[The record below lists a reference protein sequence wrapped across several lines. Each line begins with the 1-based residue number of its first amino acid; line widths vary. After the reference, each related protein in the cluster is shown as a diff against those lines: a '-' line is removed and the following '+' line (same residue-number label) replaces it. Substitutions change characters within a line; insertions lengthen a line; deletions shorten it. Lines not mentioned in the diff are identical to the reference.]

1 MNAALL
7 HLTFNHVPVIGLIFS
22 LAVLII
28 GRWLRSDTTQRVGLW
43 MLLATALFAIPAFL
57 TGEPAEDI
65 AQKFPGVEKAFIE
78 EHEDAAGMALGSAIA
93 AGLAAVV
100 VLFVSRKR
108 TIPAWGL
115 VTALVLSLVSAGG
128 MAWTAHLGGLIR
140 HPEIRSA
147 TAPPTGG
154 VPTPHAD

>member
-1 MNAALL
+1 MNAAHL
-7 HLTFNHVPVIGLIFS
+7 HITLNHLPVVGLIFS
-22 LAVLII
+22 LAILLI
-28 GRWLRSDTTQRVGLW
+28 GCSLRSETTQRVGLW
-43 MLLATALFAIPAFL
+43 MVLATALLAIPAFL

-65 AQKFPGVEKAFIE
+65 AVKFPGVEKAFIE

-93 AGLAAVV
+93 AGLAAAVV
-100 VLFVSRKR
+100 IFVSRKR

-147 TAPPTGG
+147 LTQPNNEIS
-154 VPTPHAD
+154 VSHAD

>member
-1 MNAALL
+1 MNAAQL
-7 HLTFNHVPVIGLIFS
+7 HITLNHLPVIGLVFS
-22 LAVLII
+22 LAILLI
-28 GRWLRSDTTQRVGLW
+28 GCSLRSETTQRVGLW
-43 MLLATALFAIPAFL
+43 MLLATALLAIPAFL

-65 AQKFPGVEKAFIE
+65 AVKFPGVEKAFIE

-115 VTALVLSLVSAGG
+115 VTALALALVSAGV

-147 TAPPTGG
+147 MAPPTGE
-154 VPTPHAD
+154 VSTSHAG